1 MAKRA
6 RAINSATLRAC
17 VSLYLIYLGYQVIRN
32 GINGETT
39 MSLPLCFL
47 FGALLIAAAFGFGIY
62 IINRYRTDLRNA
74 RIELRAPETELEE
87 TGER

>member
-32 GINGETT
+32 GINGNTT
-39 MSLPLCFL
+39 MSLPLCLL
-47 FGALLIAAAFGFGIY
+47 FGILLMAAAVGFGIY
-62 IINRYRTDLRNA
+62 ILKRYLSDLRNA
-74 RIELRAPETELEE
+74 RIEVRDTENRVGEACEE
-87 TGER
+87 